1 MQNFELSKNSRRW
14 LIGALLFMLVARIV
28 ASAWIPLTDTT
39 EARYAE
45 IARKMLET
53 GDWITP
59 QHDYG
64 VPFWAKPPLST
75 WLAAASMKL
84 LGVNEFA
91 ARLPSLLFGLGILA
105 LIGMWVAPRRGR
117 DFALATVTML
127 GSMVLFFVAGGAV
140 MTDSSLA
147 FCTTL
152 TMISFWQALH
162 TDHRYWGYLFFVGLG
177 LGLLAKGPLV
187 GVLTFLA
194 ILPWIAL
201 RRNWREVWRA
211 IPWIRG
217 SALMLLIGLP
227 WYLAAEHKTP
237 GFIAYFILGEHF
249 GRFLNAGWSG
259 DKYGHAHSETLG
271 MIWVYWLAS
280 TSPWSLA
287 ALLRAVRQRHD
298 WHGWLRDEDGLIAY
312 LALWSFTSILFFS
325 FAHNIIWPY
334 ALPTLPAFAIL
345 TMEFLTRAPKAAVQ
359 FDTTSAIARLLPAA
373 SLATPIVLLAMTL
386 IYADDQQALLKS
398 SQRDTAQFYMQTRPT
413 PDSGLYYF
421 RHRYYSGE
429 FYSSGK
435 ARVASL
441 NDIERLL
448 HNGSTD
454 YLVIQRDELKTL
466 PAHELAQFR
475 VTTQLG
481 RFLVLKE
488 SQPAS
493 PRALGLREMPIQR
506 PPLPKI

>member
-1 MQNFELSKNSRRW
+1 
-14 LIGALLFMLVARIV
+14 MLVARIV

-75 WLAAASMKL
+75 WLSAASMKL

-91 ARLPSLLFGLGILA
+91 ARLPSLLFGIGILA
-105 LIGMWVAPRRGR
+105 LTGMWVAQRRGR
-117 DFALATVTML
+117 DFALATIAML

-152 TMISFWQALH
+152 TMVSFWQALH
-162 TDHRYWGYLFFVGLG
+162 TDRRFWGYLFFAGLG
-177 LGLLAKGPLV
+177 FGLLAKGPLV
-187 GVLTFLA
+187 GVLTLLA

-201 RRNWREVWRA
+201 RNNWRDVWRVM
-211 IPWIRG
+211 PWIRG
-217 SALMLLIGLP
+217 SILMLLIGLP
-227 WYLAAEHKTP
+227 WYLVAEHKTP

-249 GRFLNAGWSG
+249 GRFLNSGWSG

-271 MIWVYWLAS
+271 MIWLYWLAS
-280 TSPWSLA
+280 ASPWSLVALFRA
-287 ALLRAVRQRHD
+287 ARGRHD
-298 WHGWLRDEDGLIAY
+298 WRNWLQGDDGLIAY
-312 LALWSFTSILFFS
+312 LALWSFSSIVFFS

-334 ALPTLPAFAIL
+334 ALPALPAFAIL
-345 TMEFLTRAPKAAVQ
+345 TMEFLTGAPRHSEGIDQ
-359 FDTTSAIARLLPAA
+359 TFGIARLLPAA
-373 SLATPIVLLAMTL
+373 SLATPIVLLVITL
-386 IYADDQQALLKS
+386 VYADDQQALLKS
-398 SQRDTAQFYMQTRPT
+398 SQRDTAQFYMQTRPAT
-413 PDSGLYYF
+413 DSGLYYF
-421 RHRYYSGE
+421 RRRYYSGE

-435 ARVASL
+435 ARVAEL
-441 NDIERLL
+441 GDIEQML

-454 YLVIQRDELKTL
+454 YLVIQRDDLKSI
-466 PAHELAQFR
+466 PADELAQFR
-475 VTTQLG
+475 VSTRLG
-481 RFLVLKE
+481 RFIVLE
-488 SQPAS
+488 ERQSAS
-493 PRALGLREMPIQR
+493 PRVLGSRETALR
-506 PPLPKI
+506 PPSQPKI

>member
-1 MQNFELSKNSRRW
+1 MQSFELSKNSRRW
-14 LIGALLFMLVARIV
+14 LIGSLLFMLVARIV
-28 ASAWIPLTDTT
+28 ASAFIPLTDTT

-75 WLAAASMKL
+75 WLSAASMKL

-91 ARLPSLLFGLGILA
+91 ARLPSLLFGLGMLA
-105 LIGMWVAPRRGR
+105 LIWMWVAPRRGR
-117 DFALATVTML
+117 DFALATVAML

-162 TDHRYWGYLFFVGLG
+162 TSQRRWGYLFFGGLG

-187 GVLTFLA
+187 GVLALLA

-201 RRNWREVWRA
+201 RGNWREAWRA

-217 SALMLLIGLP
+217 GALMLLIGLP
-227 WYLAAEHKTP
+227 WYLLAEHKTP

-249 GRFLNAGWSG
+249 GRFLDAGWSG
-259 DKYGHAHSETLG
+259 DKYGHAHSELLG

-280 TSPWSLA
+280 TAPWSLIV
-287 ALLRAVRQRHD
+287 LFRAVRSRYDWRH
-298 WHGWLRDEDGLIAY
+298 WLRAEDGLIAY
-312 LALWSFTSILFFS
+312 LALWSFAAIVFFS
-325 FAHNIIWPY
+325 FAHNVIWPY

-345 TMEFLTRAPKAAVQ
+345 TMEFLTRAPQ
-359 FDTTSAIARLLPAA
+359 SSTETGSAFNIARLLPVASVAA
-373 SLATPIVLLAMTL
+373 PVALLAMTL
-386 IYADDQQALLKS
+386 VYADDQQALLKS
-398 SQRDTAQFYMQTRPT
+398 SQRDTAQFYLQTRPA

-421 RHRYYSGE
+421 RRRYYSGE

-441 NDIERLL
+441 DDIDHLL

-454 YLVIQRDELKTL
+454 YLVIQRDELKNI
-466 PAHELAQFR
+466 PADEMAQFR
-475 VTTQLG
+475 ISTQLG
-481 RFLVLKE
+481 RFVVLEERK
-488 SQPAS
+488 PAS
-493 PRALGLREMPIQR
+493 SPRVGLRET
-506 PPLPKI
+506 PLPSPPQPKI